1 MVKPRAQQPPPIPP
15 GRTPPGAAKKRAID
29 SAGADF
35 GRQIGE
41 KLRTMFDG
49 VLTEPVP
56 ERFRALLEELE
67 RKSSKD

>member
-1 MVKPRAQQPPPIPP
+1 MVKSRAQQPSP
-15 GRTPPGAAKKRAID
+15 TTPGAAKQRARD
-29 SAGADF
+29 PAAADV

-41 KLRTMFDG
+41 KLRSMFDD

-67 RKSSKD
+67 RKSSTD